1 MPRAIETV
9 ERPARVRVGYQD
21 IDGVP
26 AAEEAAEPL
35 KLHQMGYRSVPCYI
49 SNDLLL

>member
-1 MPRAIETV
+1 MSRAIEAV

-26 AAEEAAEPL
+26 AAEEADGLL
-35 KLHQMGYRSVPCYI
+35 KLHQMGYRSASCYI
-49 SNDLLL
+49 SIDLLL